1 MKTSNFKVF
10 VNSSLLLFIHLTLL
24 GTMAALQLTI
34 LSDDEDESSNN
45 SKGSSVGKK
54 RKQQTHTKHE
64 DTDTSNED
72 ESADEM
78 DGNFEFG
85 GLLVSVIIYI

>member
-1 MKTSNFKVF
+1 
-10 VNSSLLLFIHLTLL
+10 
-24 GTMAALQLTI
+24 MAALQLTI

-45 SKGSSVGKK
+45 NKGSSVGKK
-54 RKQQTHTKHE
+54 RKQQATNKHE
-64 DTDTSNED
+64 DTDTSNDD

-85 GLLVSVIIYI
+85 GLLVSVSFLYMINIIYAYNCMIY